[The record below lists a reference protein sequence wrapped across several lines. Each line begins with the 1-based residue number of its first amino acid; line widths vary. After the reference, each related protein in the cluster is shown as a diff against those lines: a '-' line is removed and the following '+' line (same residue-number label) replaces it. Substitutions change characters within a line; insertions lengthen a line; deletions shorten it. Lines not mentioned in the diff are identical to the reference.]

1 MGKIVFSDIDGT
13 LLNSKHEITQLTLI
27 AIKKLKEQK
36 IPFVITSSRSPS
48 CIYPIL
54 DEYKFNVPIIAYSGA
69 LIMDENRDILFHKG
83 FNKEKARKIIM
94 FIEENCFNLA
104 WGIYSFDQWIVKDKS
119 DKRVIREENIV
130 KVQAMQGNLDSID
143 KNEIHKIL
151 CICNPNQILE
161 IEQKLKETFF
171 DCSVVKSSDI
181 LLEIMADGISKAT
194 AVNRLCKQW
203 NIALEETIAFGDNY
217 NDVEM
222 LKTVHYGYLMDNAPE
237 KLKREISLRTLDND
251 HDGIYDALLKQNIIL
266 K

>member
-130 KVQAMQGNLDSID
+130 KVQAMQG
-143 KNEIHKIL
+143 
-151 CICNPNQILE
+151 
-161 IEQKLKETFF
+161 
-171 DCSVVKSSDI
+171 KS
-181 LLEIMADGISKAT
+181 
-194 AVNRLCKQW
+194 
-203 NIALEETIAFGDNY
+203 
-217 NDVEM
+217 
-222 LKTVHYGYLMDNAPE
+222 
-237 KLKREISLRTLDND
+237 
-251 HDGIYDALLKQNIIL
+251 
-266 K
+266 